1 MPTTHGGF
9 RSPRDAIRYWL
20 SCTNA
25 GDKSF
30 VAGERHE
37 QDVDE
42 DRDERNQHP
51 TDRNFGKRAVTQQET
66 GSGLG
71 QDRRPEVTVMPIDV
85 GMLVNSPRNGY
96 TY

>member
-42 DRDERNQHP
+42 DGDEKNQHS
-51 TDRNFGKRAVTQQET
+51 TDRYSGNRKVTQQEI

-71 QDRRPEVTVMPIDV
+71 QDPRPEVTAMPIDV
-85 GMLVNSPRNGY
+85 GMLVNSPKNVY